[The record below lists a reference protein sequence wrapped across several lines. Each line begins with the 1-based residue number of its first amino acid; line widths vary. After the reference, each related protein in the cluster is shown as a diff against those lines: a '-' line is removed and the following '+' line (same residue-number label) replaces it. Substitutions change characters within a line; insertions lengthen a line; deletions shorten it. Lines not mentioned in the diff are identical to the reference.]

1 MIYLELEGRI
11 GNQIFMYAAARTLQL
26 NSPDN
31 PEIYID
37 DSRVKKL
44 NWEDSL
50 PFYDLPG
57 VSGYV
62 DDRSV
67 LKKAKLGAAE
77 RAIFWHRH
85 IGTRLYP
92 TFRSRY
98 EFELRNKENFLRKG
112 LIRCENGYIPLPDS
126 VNKDVYMS
134 GFFQSP
140 KYFED
145 NKDEIVKLFGI
156 EDKVLESNYPGIEK
170 IRNRNSVCISIK
182 VEHNVGSQMYDVCTR
197 EYWEK
202 AIEHIT
208 KNVEKPL
215 FFICSDNVPYVLEHF
230 IDANKYDVVLQSREY
245 PVQISLG
252 VMAHCKH
259 FIIGNTSFGWWAQ
272 YLSKNPDKIVITP
285 SKWYGMDVPCDLYMD
300 NWTKIEV

>member
-26 NSPDN
+26 NSPDH

-50 PFYDLPG
+50 PFYNLPG
-57 VSGYV
+57 VAGYV

-67 LKKAKLGAAE
+67 LKKANLRRAE
-77 RAIFWHRH
+77 LAIFNHRH
-85 IGTRLYP
+85 IGTRIYHS
-92 TFRSRY
+92 FRSRFEY
-98 EFELRNKENFLRKG
+98 ELRHKEKFLEQG

-126 VNKDVYMS
+126 VDKDVYMS

-145 NKDEIVKLFGI
+145 NQDEIRKLFRI
-156 EDKVLESNYPGIEK
+156 EDKIAQSGYPGLDQIQ
-170 IRNRNSVCISIK
+170 NRNSVCISIK
-182 VEHNVGSQMYDVCTR
+182 VEHNVGSVMYDVCTR

-202 AIEHIT
+202 AIKYIVE
-208 KNVEKPL
+208 NVENPL

-230 IDANKYDVVLQSREY
+230 IDADKYDVVLQSRDY
-245 PVQISLG
+245 PVQMSLG
-252 VMAHCKH
+252 VMAQCKH

-272 YLSKNPDKIVITP
+272 YLANNDDKIVITP
-285 SKWYGMDVPCDLYMD
+285 SKWYGIDVPCDLYMD
-300 NWTKIEV
+300 NWTLIEV